1 MRESVHYHNVADVE
15 VGSFMSSGIDS
26 SYMAALLAQE
36 NPLVQTFTVGFSEY
50 EGERDE
56 ISWAAELAEKLDVS
70 NTNKYITQ
78 DEYWK
83 ALPYVQ
89 WHMDEPSGDPSA
101 VALFFVD
108 QIASKKVK
116 AVLSGEGAGIF
127 GLHHPRPQAQRER
140 SLPHGRGGHLDHAR
154 RPGHARAGGGGA
166 QGGRLRHPL
175 RVHPRAVRQ
184 RGVRAV
190 RCCTGRD
197 GGHTRKRPGRHQNGK
212 TRIWKSHIWRI
223 GTYKSLMQ

>member
-56 ISWAAELAEKLDVS
+56 ILWVAELAEKLDVS

-116 AVLSGEGAGIF
+116 AVLSGEGADELF
-127 GLHHPRPQAQRER
+127 GGYKIYQA
-140 SLPHGRGGHLDHAR
+140 PMATD
-154 RPGHARAGGGGA
+154 
-166 QGGRLRHPL
+166 RL
-175 RVHPRAVRQ
+175 
-184 RGVRAV
+184 
-190 RCCTGRD
+190 
-197 GGHTRKRPGRHQNGK
+197 
-212 TRIWKSHIWRI
+212 S
-223 GTYKSLMQ
+223 

>member
-89 WHMDEPSGDPSA
+89 WHMDEP
-101 VALFFVD
+101 
-108 QIASKKVK
+108 
-116 AVLSGEGAGIF
+116 
-127 GLHHPRPQAQRER
+127 RETLRQLRSSSSTR
-140 SLPHGRGGHLDHAR
+140 SLP
-154 RPGHARAGGGGA
+154 
-166 QGGRLRHPL
+166 
-175 RVHPRAVRQ
+175 
-184 RGVRAV
+184 
-190 RCCTGRD
+190 
-197 GGHTRKRPGRHQNGK
+197 RK
-212 TRIWKSHIWRI
+212 
-223 GTYKSLMQ
+223 

>member
-70 NTNKYITQ
+70 NTNKHITQ

-108 QIASKKVK
+108 QIASEKVK
-116 AVLSGEGAGIF
+116 AVLSGEGADELF
-127 GLHHPRPQAQRER
+127 GGYKIYQAPMATDRLGK
-140 SLPHGRGGHLDHAR
+140 LPNQFHAR
-154 RPGHARAGGGGA
+154 FFRKLTKQTITKNQFKGVLFDTPLFFHPFGKQEKRAF
-166 QGGRLRHPL
+166 L
-175 RVHPRAVRQ
+175 
-184 RGVRAV
+184 
-190 RCCTGRD
+190 T
-197 GGHTRKRPGRHQNGK
+197 NF
-212 TRIWKSHIWRI
+212 
-223 GTYKSLMQ
+223 